1 MARATQTRESNR
13 DCSKQAAVGDCSRN
27 WKFPLFGTLNVG
39 AFTIGHYLDDP
50 LFVGVG
56 GAVAVRRVKRG
67 PGCVTAWSRVGC
79 TQVYWD
85 TGPLRS
91 AADLKHAT
99 NRACTN
105 SHLLDHLQALYIFQW
120 FSIIFWCFRGLLNT
134 LVSNILF
141 NIGSQATSMQYQ
153 TNPFLISE
161 A

>member
-67 PGCVTAWSRVGC
+67 PGCV
-79 TQVYWD
+79 
-85 TGPLRS
+85 
-91 AADLKHAT
+91 
-99 NRACTN
+99 
-105 SHLLDHLQALYIFQW
+105 
-120 FSIIFWCFRGLLNT
+120 
-134 LVSNILF
+134 
-141 NIGSQATSMQYQ
+141 
-153 TNPFLISE
+153 
-161 A
+161 